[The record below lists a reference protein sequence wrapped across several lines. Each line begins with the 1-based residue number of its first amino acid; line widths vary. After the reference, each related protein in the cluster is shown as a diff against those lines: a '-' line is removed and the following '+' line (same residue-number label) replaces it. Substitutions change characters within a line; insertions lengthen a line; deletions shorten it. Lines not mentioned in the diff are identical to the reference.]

1 MGYQR
6 CPQQER
12 GIKMSQDNQPEKLS
26 EPLEEPDE
34 GLDEELQKAV
44 DEVIVFAKSL
54 PEDPDTVRQNSMIE
68 KMDRLSGELEKMP
81 SPEELSA
88 KAEEIIRNMDESFS
102 ARLESFQREMYSA
115 IQKISEKQESNDRKL
130 SQTLR
135 ENANFQIQVR
145 NGMQHD
151 LDDLKK
157 RVSGEQYIPI
167 LKEISEMY
175 VDYIFLLENDMS
187 AEDMKKNL
195 GFMFSQ
201 FEDFFEENGAEV
213 CVSKEGSPRKSHCCR
228 VVGKIMTGD
237 PEKHNTVAR
246 SRKPGIIKGKTVL
259 QPEYVDI
266 YVYDPA
272 MS

>member
-1 MGYQR
+1 
-6 CPQQER
+6 
-12 GIKMSQDNQPEKLS
+12 MSQENFSVPYKES
-26 EPLEEPDE
+26 
-34 GLDEELQKAV
+34 DEELSEEMQEAV
-44 DEVIVFAKSL
+44 NQAVEFCENL
-54 PEDPDTVRQNSMIE
+54 PEDPDEERQNRMIE
-68 KMDRLSGELEKMP
+68 KMDSLSESIEKF
-81 SPEELSA
+81 SSIA
-88 KAEEIIRNMDESFS
+88 AEIRKQMEDTFS
-102 ARLESFQREMYSA
+102 ARLETCQKELETEIQR
-115 IQKISEKQESNDRKL
+115 ISEKQESNDRKL

-175 VDYIFLLENDMS
+175 VDYIFLLESDLS
-187 AEDMKKNL
+187 VEDMKKNL
-195 GFMFSQ
+195 RFMFSQ

-213 CVSKEGSPRKSHCCR
+213 LVSEEGSPRKSHCCR
-228 VVGKIMTGD
+228 VVGKIMTD
-237 PEKHNTVAR
+237 DTEKHNNVAK
-246 SRKPGIIKGKTVL
+246 SRKPGIIKGRTVL

-272 MS
+272 VNSGDSSKLKAKS